1 MTAGPSKGLK
11 SLFIYEVTVKRV
23 NRFLLSE
30 GKNATSFAKLMRFR
44 MRIKNDLKKKIEKDG
59 S

>member
-1 MTAGPSKGLK
+1 MTAGPSKELK

-30 GKNATSFAKLMRFR
+30 GKSAAGFAKLMRFR
-44 MRIKNDLKKKIEKDG
+44 MRIKNDLKRK
-59 S
+59 